1 MERYYQKDIECAD
14 REQIRAWQSE
24 KLVRQVQHV
33 WNDVPYY
40 REKMKAAGIT
50 NQSVFLRAMVLK
62 GYLLKLDLP
71 EIREL
76 LRLMKN
82 LTNNVNQMAKR
93 LNEQGNIY
101 ETEMDGIQQRM
112 DELWDAMNQIL
123 TKLEGSKE

>member
-1 MERYYQKDIECAD
+1 VEEERRLIHQGFMTTPSEDALIQK
-14 REQIRAWQSE
+14 
-24 KLVRQVQHV
+24 
-33 WNDVPYY
+33 
-40 REKMKAAGIT
+40 KMKTFGLRKKSA
-50 NQSVFLRAMVLK
+50 FFRAMVLN
-62 GYLLKLDLP
+62 GYLLKLDLQ

-112 DELWDAMNQIL
+112 DELWDTMNQIL

>member
-1 MERYYQKDIECAD
+1 
-14 REQIRAWQSE
+14 
-24 KLVRQVQHV
+24 
-33 WNDVPYY
+33 
-40 REKMKAAGIT
+40 MKAAGVT